1 MSLEF
6 KKKKKFNHVL
16 VYFIFTEMFLHQK
29 IKGKLTVSPERLEK
43 SKSEITVLV

>member
-1 MSLEF
+1 MSLEL
-6 KKKKKFNHVL
+6 KKKFNHVL